1 MNLQRLRYFV
11 AVAEE
16 LHFGRAADRLNM
28 SQPPLSRQIRLLERE
43 LDTALFDRSTRR
55 VSLTDAGAFLYPEAV
70 RLLASADGVDRLMD
84 QHRHGQ
90 AGTLRVGFVD
100 SAAYEVMPR
109 ALSEYRRRWP
119 RVDYELHTMSSDE
132 QVRALREGRID
143 VGIGRASADSQRVE
157 ATLVTQERL
166 LVAAGASHRL
176 AAAATTRLRD
186 LAGETII
193 GFDRGVSPSLHA
205 VLAGMLGA
213 EGVPY
218 DPIIEAT
225 EYTTILGFVAA
236 GEGVALVPSSVQ
248 TFRPPELHYVT
259 LEDSSASVP
268 LLLLTRAGEP
278 LPLVTQALEVVAEL
292 YAAEPKGMSRSAPAS
307 PSAGTGHPA
316 ILRADR
322 PERPPIQPW

>member
-16 LHFGRAADRLNM
+16 LHFGRAAERLHM
-28 SQPPLSRQIRLLERE
+28 SQPPLSQQIRLLERE

-70 RLLASADGVDRLMD
+70 RLLATADGVDHLMD

-109 ALSEYRRRWP
+109 VLSEYRRRWP
-119 RVDYELHTMSSDE
+119 RVGYELHTMSSDE
-132 QVRALREGRID
+132 QVQALREGRID
-143 VGIGRASADSQRVE
+143 LGIGRAAADARNVE
-157 ATLVTQERL
+157 AMLVMHEPL
-166 LVAAGASHRL
+166 LVAVGASHRL
-176 AAAATTRLRD
+176 AAAPQTSLRN
-186 LAGETII
+186 LAGESII
-193 GFDRGVSPSLHA
+193 GFDRRVSPSLHA

-213 EGVPY
+213 EGVTY

-225 EYTTILGFVAA
+225 EYATILGFVAA
-236 GEGVALVPSSVQ
+236 GEGIAIVPASVQ
-248 TFRPPELHYVT
+248 TFRPPDLHYVT
-259 LEDSSASVP
+259 LRDRSASVR

-278 LPLVTQALEVVAEL
+278 PPLVAQALDVVAEL
-292 YAAEPKGMSRSAPAS
+292 YTAN
-307 PSAGTGHPA
+307 
-316 ILRADR
+316 
-322 PERPPIQPW
+322 

>member
-16 LHFGRAADRLNM
+16 LHFGRAAERLHM
-28 SQPPLSRQIRLLERE
+28 SQPPLSQQIRLLERE

-70 RLLASADGVDRLMD
+70 RLLATADGVDHLMD

-109 ALSEYRRRWP
+109 VLSEYRRRWP
-119 RVDYELHTMSSDE
+119 RVGYELHTMSSDE
-132 QVRALREGRID
+132 QVQALREGRID
-143 VGIGRASADSQRVE
+143 LGIGRAAADARNVE
-157 ATLVTQERL
+157 AMLVMHEPL
-166 LVAAGASHRL
+166 LVAVGASHRL
-176 AAAATTRLRD
+176 AAAPQTSLRN
-186 LAGETII
+186 LAGESII
-193 GFDRGVSPSLHA
+193 GFDRRVSPSLHA
-205 VLAGMLGA
+205 VLAGMLGT

-225 EYTTILGFVAA
+225 EYATILGFVAA
-236 GEGVALVPSSVQ
+236 GEGIAIVPASVQ
-248 TFRPPELHYVT
+248 TFRPPDLHYVT
-259 LEDSSASVP
+259 LRDRSASVR

-278 LPLVTQALEVVAEL
+278 SPLVAQALDVVAEL
-292 YAAEPKGMSRSAPAS
+292 YTAN
-307 PSAGTGHPA
+307 
-316 ILRADR
+316 
-322 PERPPIQPW
+322 

>member
-1 MNLQRLRYFV
+1 MNLKRLRYFV

-16 LHFGRAADRLNM
+16 LHFGRAAQRLHM
-28 SQPPLSRQIRLLERE
+28 SQPPLSQQIRLLERE
-43 LDTALFDRSTRR
+43 FDTALFDRSTRR

-84 QHRHGQ
+84 QHHHGH

-143 VGIGRASADSQRVE
+143 LGIGRAAADPQHVE
-157 ATLVTQERL
+157 ATLVTHERL

-176 AAAATTRLRD
+176 AAASTTSLRD
-186 LAGETII
+186 LSGETMI
-193 GFDRGVSPSLHA
+193 GFDRRVSPSLHA

-218 DPIIEAT
+218 DPVIEAT

-236 GEGVALVPSSVQ
+236 GEGIAIVPASVQ
-248 TFRPPELHYVT
+248 TFRPPELHYV
-259 LEDSSASVP
+259 DIGDRSASVP
-268 LLLLTRAGEP
+268 LLLLTRTGEP
-278 LPLVTQALEVVAEL
+278 LPLVAQALEVVAEL
-292 YAAEPKGMSRSAPAS
+292 YAAAAS
-307 PSAGTGHPA
+307 G
-316 ILRADR
+316 
-322 PERPPIQPW
+322 

>member
-28 SQPPLSRQIRLLERE
+28 SQPPLSQQIRLLERE
-43 LDTALFDRSTRR
+43 LDTTLFDRSTRR

-70 RLLASADGVDRLMD
+70 RLLASADGVGRLMD

-143 VGIGRASADSQRVE
+143 VGIGRAASDPQHVE
-157 ATLVTQERL
+157 ATLVTHERL

-176 AAAATTRLRD
+176 AAASTTRLRD

-193 GFDRGVSPSLHA
+193 GFDRRVSPSLHA

-225 EYTTILGFVAA
+225 EYTTILGFVTA
-236 GEGVALVPSSVQ
+236 GEGIAIVPASVQ
-248 TFRPPELHYVT
+248 TFRPPELHYVA
-259 LEDSSASVP
+259 LQDRSASVP
-268 LLLLTRAGEP
+268 LLLLTRTGEP
-278 LPLVTQALEVVAEL
+278 LPRVAQALDVVAEL
-292 YAAEPKGMSRSAPAS
+292 YAAAAS
-307 PSAGTGHPA
+307 G
-316 ILRADR
+316 
-322 PERPPIQPW
+322 

>member
-16 LHFGRAADRLNM
+16 LHFGRAAERLHM
-28 SQPPLSRQIRLLERE
+28 SQPPLSQQIRLLERA

-70 RLLASADGVDRLMD
+70 RLLATADGVDHLMD

-109 ALSEYRRRWP
+109 VLSEYRRRWP
-119 RVDYELHTMSSDE
+119 RVGYELHTMSSDE
-132 QVRALREGRID
+132 QVQALREGRID
-143 VGIGRASADSQRVE
+143 LGIGRAAADARNVE
-157 ATLVTQERL
+157 AMLVMHEPL
-166 LVAAGASHRL
+166 LVAVGASHRL
-176 AAAATTRLRD
+176 AAAPQTSLRN
-186 LAGETII
+186 LAGESII
-193 GFDRGVSPSLHA
+193 GFDRRVSPSLHA

-213 EGVPY
+213 EGVTY

-225 EYTTILGFVAA
+225 EYATILGFVAA
-236 GEGVALVPSSVQ
+236 GEGIAIVPASVQ
-248 TFRPPELHYVT
+248 TFRPPDLHYVT
-259 LEDSSASVP
+259 LRDRSASVR

-278 LPLVTQALEVVAEL
+278 PPLVAQALDVVAEL
-292 YAAEPKGMSRSAPAS
+292 YTAN
-307 PSAGTGHPA
+307 
-316 ILRADR
+316 
-322 PERPPIQPW
+322 

>member
-28 SQPPLSRQIRLLERE
+28 SQPPLSQQIRLLEQE

-55 VSLTDAGAFLYPEAV
+55 VGLTDAGAFLYPEAV

-84 QHRHGQ
+84 QHRHGR

-119 RVDYELHTMSSDE
+119 QVDYELHTMSSDE
-132 QVRALREGRID
+132 QVSGLREGRID
-143 VGIGRASADSQRVE
+143 VGIGRAASDAAHVE
-157 ATLVTQERL
+157 ATLVMHEPL
-166 LVAAGASHRL
+166 LVAVAASHRL
-176 AAAATTRLRD
+176 ATAAQASLSD
-186 LAGETII
+186 LAGEPLV
-193 GFDRGVSPSLHA
+193 GFDRRVSPSLHS

-213 EGVPY
+213 AGVAY

-225 EYTTILGFVAA
+225 EYATILGFVAA
-236 GEGVALVPSSVQ
+236 GEGTAVVPSSVQ
-248 TFRPPELHYVT
+248 TFRPPELHYAALT
-259 LEDSSASVP
+259 DRAASVP
-268 LLLLTRAGEP
+268 LLLLTRTGERP
-278 LPLVTQALEVVAEL
+278 PLVAQALEVIVDL
-292 YAAEPKGMSRSAPAS
+292 YAATSAN
-307 PSAGTGHPA
+307 
-316 ILRADR
+316 
-322 PERPPIQPW
+322 

>member
-28 SQPPLSRQIRLLERE
+28 SQPPLSQQIRLLERE

-55 VSLTDAGAFLYPEAV
+55 VSLTDAGTFLYPEAV
-70 RLLASADGVDRLMD
+70 RLLAEADRVDHLMD
-84 QHRHGQ
+84 QRRRGQ

-119 RVDYELHTMSSDE
+119 LVDYELHTMSSDE

-143 VGIGRASADSQRVE
+143 VGIARAATDPRHVE
-157 ATLVTQERL
+157 VTLVMQEPL
-166 LVAAGASHRL
+166 LVAMGASHRL
-176 AAAATTRLRD
+176 AATPQASLRD
-186 LAGETII
+186 LAGEPII
-193 GFDRGVSPSLHA
+193 GFDRRVSPSLHA

-213 EGVPY
+213 EGVTY

-225 EYTTILGFVAA
+225 EYATILGFVAA
-236 GEGVALVPSSVQ
+236 GEGIAIVPASVQ
-248 TFRPPELHYVT
+248 TFRPPELHYAA
-259 LEDSSASVP
+259 LKDRAASVP

-278 LPLVTQALEVVAEL
+278 PPLVTQALEVVAEL
-292 YAAEPKGMSRSAPAS
+292 YAARPA
-307 PSAGTGHPA
+307 G
-316 ILRADR
+316 
-322 PERPPIQPW
+322 

>member
-16 LHFGRAADRLNM
+16 LHFGRAAERLHM
-28 SQPPLSRQIRLLERE
+28 SQPPLSQQIRLLERE

-70 RLLASADGVDRLMD
+70 RLLATADGVDHLMD

-109 ALSEYRRRWP
+109 VLSEYRRRWP
-119 RVDYELHTMSSDE
+119 RVGYELHTMSSDE
-132 QVRALREGRID
+132 QVQALREGRID
-143 VGIGRASADSQRVE
+143 LGIGRAAADARNVE
-157 ATLVTQERL
+157 AMLVMHEPL
-166 LVAAGASHRL
+166 LVAVGASHRL
-176 AAAATTRLRD
+176 AAAPQTSLRN
-186 LAGETII
+186 LAGESII
-193 GFDRGVSPSLHA
+193 GFDRRVSPSLHA
-205 VLAGMLGA
+205 VLAGMLGT

-225 EYTTILGFVAA
+225 EYATILGFVAA
-236 GEGVALVPSSVQ
+236 GEGIAIVPASVQ
-248 TFRPPELHYVT
+248 TFRPPDLHYVT
-259 LEDSSASVP
+259 LRDRSASVR

-278 LPLVTQALEVVAEL
+278 PPLVAQALDVVAEL
-292 YAAEPKGMSRSAPAS
+292 YTAN
-307 PSAGTGHPA
+307 
-316 ILRADR
+316 
-322 PERPPIQPW
+322 